1 VKKRTGS
8 DTLHQLDPEN
18 RLLARGPRYRLPSWM
33 LRDQA
38 LAASGLLVEKL
49 GGPPV
54 RTYQPPGIWE
64 EATFGT
70 KRYTQDHGEA
80 LYRRSVY
87 VFWRRIIGPTI
98 FFDVAA
104 RQTCAVKTPR
114 TNTPLH
120 ALATLND
127 TTYVEAARAMAERV
141 LLTGDAADDARI
153 EHAFRLATARKPS
166 AMEMQV
172 LSASLTRLQ
181 AQYSSDR
188 EAAAKLLAVGESK
201 RSEKLDATA
210 HAAWTGLCSLLLNLD
225 EVVTKQ

>member
-1 VKKRTGS
+1 
-8 DTLHQLDPEN
+8 
-18 RLLARGPRYRLPSWM
+18 
-33 LRDQA
+33 
-38 LAASGLLVEKL
+38 LLVEKL

-54 RTYQPPGIWE
+54 KTYQPAGIWE
-64 EATFGT
+64 DATFGN
-70 KRYTQDHGEA
+70 KRYVQDKGDA

-87 VFWRRIIGPTI
+87 VYWRRIVGPTI

-141 LLTGDAADDARI
+141 LLTGEATDDARL
-153 EHAFRLATARKPS
+153 EHAFRLATARKPG
-166 AMEMQV
+166 AMEKQV
-172 LSASLTRLQ
+172 LSASLARLRTHYAGDQ
-181 AQYSSDR
+181 
-188 EAAAKLLAVGESK
+188 EAALKLLAVGESK
-201 RSEKLDATA
+201 RNEKLDAVA

-225 EVVTKQ
+225 EVVTKE